1 MRQLAFIFLLL
12 IASNATSEELKK
24 KRIIALSPHAVEMLF
39 EIGVGDQIVATVERA
54 DYPEEAK
61 DIPRIGNYVG
71 IQIEKLVALQPDLVV
86 AWKGGNQKADLER
99 IKSLGFQIYDSHPQN
114 IAEVNQNLI
123 ELGKLLGVEE
133 AASEASQKLMADYQ
147 AIINQYKDK
156 PKVRAFYQLW
166 HDPMRTVGPDNWVG
180 SLMKDCGGE
189 NIFAEAKAGYPL
201 VSFESIL
208 VKNPESIIIPHHSG
222 VVGAKKD
229 IWANWKNIKA
239 VKNNQIHAI
248 DGNVILRSSPRALE
262 GLALLCNAIDEARK
276 YQK

>member
-1 MRQLAFIFLLL
+1 MRKLLFILILAIT
-12 IASNATSEELKK
+12 AQPSSAESKK
-24 KRIIALSPHAVEMLF
+24 KRIIALSPHAVEMLYA
-39 EIGVGDQIVATVERA
+39 IGVGDQIVATVERA
-54 DYPEEAK
+54 DFPKEAK
-61 DIPRIGNYVG
+61 KIPRIGNYVG

-99 IKSLGFQIYDSHPQN
+99 IKSLGYKIYDSHPQS
-114 IAEVNQNLI
+114 ITEVNQNLI
-123 ELGKLLGVEE
+123 ELGELLDVQE
-133 AASEASQKLMADYQ
+133 AAKKASQKMMDDYQ

-180 SLMKDCGGE
+180 SLMKDCGGD

-222 VVGAKKD
+222 AIGAKKD
-229 IWANWKNIKA
+229 IWANWKNIQA
-239 VKNNQIHAI
+239 VKNNQLHTI
-248 DGNVILRSSPRALE
+248 DGNVILRSSPRAIE
-262 GLALLCNAIDEARK
+262 GLVLLCKAIDKARK
-276 YQK
+276 FQ

>member
-1 MRQLAFIFLLL
+1 MGKFIFTLLL
-12 IASNATSEELKK
+12 LLSASANSYAATKQ
-24 KRIIALSPHAVEMLF
+24 RIIALSPHAVEMLYA
-39 EIGVGDQIVATVERA
+39 IGVGDQIVATVEKA
-54 DYPEEAK
+54 DYPEAAK

-99 IKSLGFQIYDSHPQN
+99 ITSLGFQIYDSHPQN

-123 ELGKLLGVEE
+123 ELGKLLGVED
-133 AASEASQKLMADYQ
+133 AASKASKRLMADYQ
-147 AIINQYKDK
+147 AIIDQYKDK
-156 PKVRAFYQLW
+156 SKVRAFYQLW

-180 SLMKDCGGE
+180 SLMKDCGGD

-222 VVGAKKD
+222 VIGAKKD
-229 IWANWKNIKA
+229 IWDNWGNIQA

-248 DGNVILRSSPRALE
+248 DGNIILRSSPRAIE
-262 GLALLCNAIDEARK
+262 GLKLLCDAIDKARK
-276 YQK
+276 FQ